1 MSNNPPVPGNSNPTT
16 VATEF
21 VSTDSVA
28 ALTALAQLVQKL
40 AQPGFTAALV
50 GWFRSLTA
58 LEQVVVLAID
68 QRERP
73 LYLYDE
79 LQQAR
84 DLLFEQYLPH
94 FFQQDPV
101 FQAIRQGIQ
110 PGFYLASQLA
120 RDYATDVRALAQQ
133 PYQQQFYQHT
143 GWQHELVCLLQLQP
157 EFWWVLSMTLP
168 DATAAERAKTELQPY
183 LDLCQSLCQQHQRL
197 FQLNTAKQTMPVQ
210 VQPVLQQFG
219 LALLP
224 TRPYQ
229 VLQLLLQGLDNQA
242 IAQRL
247 QLSCGTV
254 RNHRK
259 TIYRQLRVSSMA
271 ELSALALAYLQQANA
286 APAPIRELR

>member
-1 MSNNPPVPGNSNPTT
+1 MRSNPPASGNSQLHTMT
-16 VATEF
+16 
-21 VSTDSVA
+21 TDSVL
-28 ALTALAQLVQKL
+28 ALTALATLVEKL
-40 AQPGFTAALV
+40 AQPGFAAALV

-73 LYLYDE
+73 VYLYDE

-84 DLLFEQYLPH
+84 ELLFEQYLPH
-94 FFQQDPV
+94 YFQQDPV
-101 FQAIRQGIQ
+101 YQAIRQGIQ

-120 RDYATDVRALAQQ
+120 GDFATDVRAVAQQ
-133 PYQQQFYQHT
+133 PYQQQFYQRT

-157 EFWWVLSMTLP
+157 DLWWVLSMTLP
-168 DATAAERAKTELQPY
+168 DAAAAAQATTDLQPY
-183 LDLCQSLCQQHQRL
+183 LSLCQALCQQHHRL
-197 FQLNTAKQTMPVQ
+197 FRLGTAQLPPPLQM
-210 VQPVLQQFG
+210 QPALSQFG
-219 LALLP
+219 LAILP

-247 QLSCGTV
+247 QLSTGTV

-259 TIYRQLRVSSMA
+259 TIYRQFRVRSMA
-271 ELSALALAYLQQANA
+271 ELSALALSYLQQATAQSEPSANR
-286 APAPIRELR
+286 PL

>member
-1 MSNNPPVPGNSNPTT
+1 MRSNPPASD
-16 VATEF
+16 
-21 VSTDSVA
+21 STDSAA
-28 ALTALAQLVQKL
+28 ALTALAALVEKL
-40 AQPGFTAALV
+40 AQPGFAAALV
-50 GWFRSLTA
+50 GWFRRLTA
-58 LEQVVVLAID
+58 LQQVVLLAID

-73 LYLYDE
+73 VYLYDE

-84 DLLFEQYLPH
+84 DLLFEHYLPH
-94 FFQQDPV
+94 YFQQDPV
-101 FQAIRQGIQ
+101 YQAIRQGIQ

-157 EFWWVLSMTLP
+157 ELWWVLSMKLP
-168 DATAAERAKTELQPY
+168 DAAAAARATTALQPY
-183 LDLCQSLCQQHQRL
+183 LQLCQTLCQQHQRL
-197 FQLNTAKQTMPVQ
+197 FQPSTGIQTISVQ
-210 VQPVLQQFG
+210 LPSALSQFG
-219 LALLP
+219 RAILP

-247 QLSCGTV
+247 QLSTGTV

-259 TIYRQLRVSSMA
+259 TVYRQLRVSSMA
-271 ELSALALAYLQQANA
+271 ELSALALSYLQQATA
-286 APAPIRELR
+286 QS

>member
-1 MSNNPPVPGNSNPTT
+1 MSNLPPFSASRQPGT
-16 VATEF
+16 VA
-21 VSTDSVA
+21 TDSVA
-28 ALTALAQLVQKL
+28 ALTALTQLVQRL
-40 AQPGFTAALV
+40 AQPGFAAALV

-68 QRERP
+68 PRERP

-84 DLLFEQYLPH
+84 ELLFEQYLPH

-110 PGFYLASQLA
+110 PGLYLACQLA
-120 RDYATDVRALAQQ
+120 ADFATDVRAMAQQ
-133 PYQQQFYQHT
+133 PYQQQFYQRT

-157 EFWWVLSMTLP
+157 DLWWVLAMAQP
-168 DATAAERAKTELQPY
+168 DAAAAARAKTALQPY
-183 LDLCQSLCQQHQRL
+183 LELCQALCQQHQQL
-197 FQLNTAKQTMPVQ
+197 FQQSTVKPTTPVQ
-210 VQPVLQQFG
+210 GQPALQQFG

-271 ELSALALAYLQQANA
+271 ELSALALAYLQQQA
-286 APAPIRELR
+286 L